1 MPSVSDSTNIT
12 TEQGTGGAAEWVP
25 DGVISASEYAMN
37 QSLSSG
43 RYAVHWRNDADE
55 LLMAL
60 EGRTAGFVAIG
71 FEPVQA
77 MMGADMIMGW
87 VSDGEA
93 TVLDLNST
101 GTYGPHPPDEDLG
114 GRDNILEFGGNE
126 SSGWT
131 VIEFKRKMDTQDPF
145 DKSFL
150 PGQTVNIIWSMS
162 SSDSLAPRH
171 NVRGASSLTFE

>member
-1 MPSVSDSTNIT
+1 MIPANLFIT
-12 TEQGTGGAAEWVP
+12 EWLPDGIISAAEYR
-25 DGVISASEYAMN
+25 EN
-37 QSLSSG
+37 LNLSSG
-43 RYAVHWRNDADE
+43 RYRVHWSNDANE
-55 LLMAL
+55 LLMGL
-60 EGRTAGFVAIG
+60 EGRTEGFVAIG

-87 VSDGEA
+87 VSDGKA

-114 GRDNILEFGGNE
+114 GSDDILEFGGNE

-131 VIEFKRKMDTQDPF
+131 VIEFKRKMNTGDPF

-150 PGQTVNIIWSMS
+150 PGQRVNII
-162 SSDSLAPRH
+162 
-171 NVRGASSLTFE
+171 